1 METFVDLARLEV
13 GALVD
18 SVIDTTS
25 EAPFGSYAWP
35 ATAPEA
41 EVGRFVERQVFGEV
55 FGNSP
60 ELLAAEYAPFD
71 DASVFFCIIDHRRRV
86 PAGAVRTILPSSAGL
101 KTLVDIEEIWKKPL
115 DDVLDGTPLGT
126 GDRWGE
132 AWDVATLAVG
142 KDYRGPNTNGLIS
155 LALYQAICATAARAG
170 IDIFTAVLDAVV
182 LDLIQ
187 DRLHGPFQPFRGVAP
202 RPYLDSPLS
211 VAVWASFRGWC
222 EAMETQDPALYET
235 LALGAGLEPAVS
247 HGDWQRAADLV
258 RMVADACAPVGSA
271 PLSNRS
277 SIWSSET
284 AFA

>member
-1 METFVDLARLEV
+1 MTGFIDLARLEV

-18 SVIDTTS
+18 GVIDPTS
-25 EAPFGSYAWP
+25 EAAFGSYAWP

-60 ELLAAEYAPFD
+60 ELLASEYAPFD

-86 PAGAVRTILPSSAGL
+86 PAGAVRAILPSPAGL
-101 KTLVDIEEIWKKPL
+101 KTLADIEEVWKRPL
-115 DDVLDGTPLGT
+115 DDALAGTPLGSGEHW
-126 GDRWGE
+126 GDV
-132 AWDVATLAVG
+132 WDVATLAVA

-155 LALYQAICATAARAG
+155 LALYQALCATAVRAG
-170 IDIFTAVLDAVV
+170 IEIFTAVLDAVV

-187 DRLHGPFQPFRGVAP
+187 HRLHGPFHPFRGLAP

-211 VAVWASFRGWC
+211 VAVWASFRDWC
-222 EAMETQDPALYET
+222 ETMQVEDPPLYET
-235 LALGAGLEPAVS
+235 LALGSGLEPAVS
-247 HGDWQRAADLV
+247 HGDWQLAADMV
-258 RMVADACAPVGSA
+258 RVVAGAAAAPTGR
-271 PLSNRS
+271 PLSNTS
-277 SIWSSET
+277 SIWSSER